1 MTVIY
6 IVAAKTIDMKK
17 NTVIYSAQP
26 ENTRLL
32 NVQETTKQSLSADMW
47 SLPGNPDKL
56 KQTYL
61 SCSY

>member
-6 IVAAKTIDMKK
+6 IVVAKTIDMKK

-26 ENTRLL
+26 ENTRSL
-32 NVQETTKQSLSADMW
+32 NVQETTKQSLSADTW
-47 SLPGNPDKL
+47 S
-56 KQTYL
+56 TYL